1 MPVRTWVACAKD
13 ASVPA
18 SLELRVCSK
27 FVGRVTGVYS
37 REYNILGKMIADGIS
52 FGIFIA
58 TGIDRVALCIP
69 WENRDHFVLDNVFGI
84 WSPGILRFLENL
96 DRSIRYWTFASSNFC
111 MWRTMHTAK

>member
-58 TGIDRVALCIP
+58 TGI
-69 WENRDHFVLDNVFGI
+69 VLHCAYLGRIATISCLITSLVYGLLAF
-84 WSPGILRFLENL
+84 
-96 DRSIRYWTFASSNFC
+96 
-111 MWRTMHTAK
+111 